1 MPMPKNVQ
9 TIVQLHSFHML
20 IRLCSKS
27 FKLGFSSVWIKN
39 FQMYKGL
46 QRKGTRDQIYNI
58 HCIVEKMK
66 EFQKNICFI
75 DYTKAFDC
83 VDHRKLWEIL
93 KDMGIPAHLT
103 CLLRNLY
110 SRQEAIVRAKHGTTD
125 WFRVGKG
132 VRQAVYCHPAYLTSM
147 QNTWCEIPGWMN
159 HKLKSRLL
167 GEISTTSDM

>member
-1 MPMPKNVQ
+1 
-9 TIVQLHSFHML
+9 
-20 IRLCSKS
+20 
-27 FKLGFSSVWIKN
+27 
-39 FQMYKGL
+39 MYKGL

-66 EFQKNICFI
+66 EFQKNIYFCRC
-75 DYTKAFDC
+75 K
-83 VDHRKLWEIL
+83 KLTMQKPLTVWIPTNCGKFL
-93 KDMGIPAHLT
+93 DMGILDHLT